1 MGDDTLGPVLST
13 AIILV
18 IPAQPSRTAWRVA
31 LRRAA
36 HQLIDVPPVL
46 VDPIAIPILGPETAA
61 MLRENPSRFETG
73 RYSTH
78 LRAFL
83 AARSC
88 FAEGQLAAARR
99 AGITQY
105 IVLGAGLDTSA
116 YRNPDPDGPLRVWEV
131 DHPATQAW
139 KRQLLADA
147 TIPIP
152 DSLTFVPV
160 DFERETL
167 ASALD
172 ASGFDPAGGAVFSW
186 LGVVPYLSEAAIMA
200 TMGYVSSVTRHG
212 GGIAFDFAIPFERLP
227 LMQRLAFQAMAANVR
242 AAGEPWK
249 TFFDPDTLSAS
260 LRRLGFTIA
269 HVATPAAINAR
280 YFAGRADK
288 LAVSGMGHLMWAGTT
303 PVEA

>member
-1 MGDDTLGPVLST
+1 MADDTLGTVLST
-13 AIILV
+13 AIVVV
-18 IPAQPSRTAWRVA
+18 IPAEPSRTAWRVA

-46 VDPIAIPILGPETAA
+46 VDPIAIPILGAETAA
-61 MLRENPSRFETG
+61 MLRADPSRFETG

-83 AARSC
+83 AARSR
-88 FAEGQLAAARR
+88 FAEDQLAAARR

-105 IVLGAGLDTSA
+105 VVLGAGLDTSA
-116 YRNPDPDGPLRVWEV
+116 YRNPDPETPLRVWEV

-147 TIPIP
+147 SIPTP
-152 DSLTFVPV
+152 ASLTFVPV

-172 ASGFDPAGGAVFSW
+172 ASGVDPVAGTVFSW
-186 LGVVPYLSEAAIMA
+186 LGVVPYLSEAAIMS
-200 TMGYVSSVTRHG
+200 TLGYVASVTRSG
-212 GGIAFDFAIPFERLP
+212 GGIAFDFGIPPERLP
-227 LMQRLAFQAMAANVR
+227 LMQRLAFKAMAAKVR
-242 AAGEPWK
+242 AAGEPWE
-249 TFFDPDTLSAS
+249 TFFDPETLSAS
-260 LRRLGFTIA
+260 LRDLGFAIA
-269 HVATPAAINAR
+269 HLATPAAINAR
-280 YFAGRADK
+280 YFAGRSDK
-288 LAVSGMGHLMWAGTT
+288 LAVGAMGHLMWAGTT